1 VSEITVEESMS
12 SKWGL
17 AVNSRYPDHQTMR
30 VEAGAVVDEYEM
42 PGIGQVVA
50 RYNRTVTPDGVSW
63 ACMFTVVASGV
74 GDLSLVHRLAAP
86 TLAEARRCVRHAIE
100 FMAARGLSA
109 HLSGS
114 RQPAEPP
121 EAAPAS
127 ADAPPWTA
135 DPRGNQ
141 PQPSV
146 FALRGLPGLPGVSE
160 PAPLS

>member
-1 VSEITVEESMS
+1 VSEITTASKKS
-12 SKWGL
+12 SHWGL
-17 AVNSRYPDHQTMR
+17 AVGARYPDHQTMR

-50 RYNRTVTPDGVSW
+50 RYTRTITPDGVNW

-109 HLSGS
+109 HL
-114 RQPAEPP
+114 
-121 EAAPAS
+121 AAPRPPV
-127 ADAPPWTA
+127 DAPADTPVPVDAMPWKA

-141 PQPSV
+141 PQPSA
-146 FALRGLPGLPGVSE
+146 FSLTGLPGQAETS
-160 PAPLS
+160 PLT